1 MKSVTIPMA
10 RKLPSWTTIRTS
22 STWVIAMIDLM
33 ICLGCLYTAAFI
45 LVGLLV
51 YWLVTPTGE
60 YVNDAPYRHLLWI
73 IENRIHRGKHARRWT
88 HPTIWWAIYPR
99 QKHML

>member
-1 MKSVTIPMA
+1 
-10 RKLPSWTTIRTS
+10 
-22 STWVIAMIDLM
+22 MIDLM

-60 YVNDAPYRHLLWI
+60 CVNDAPYRHLLWI
-73 IENRIHRGKHARRWT
+73 IENRIHRGKHAHRWT
-88 HPTIWWAIYPR
+88 HPTIWWAEYPR